1 MSNKTENTNQK
12 TVFSRAFLIYALSGF
27 FALLI
32 IYKLFSIQFSEGEE
46 LREKALNLAVKY
58 IDIQARRGN
67 ILAEDGSL
75 LATSVPRFDL
85 FVDLSP
91 KTISQKLF
99 DDNIDS
105 LSIYLSGFFK
115 DKTANEYTK
124 ILKEERSK
132 GNRYFRLG
140 NNLDYFGMKE
150 VSSFPIFNQG
160 QYKGGLIVV
169 QNDRREMPFDLLA
182 KRTIGFIRD
191 NYWVGIEGAYD
202 SLLRGTD
209 GKRLMK
215 RISGKNWIPVD
226 DQADIKSDD
235 GKDILTTIDINLQDV
250 AETAL
255 YTNLQKHDAHH
266 GCVVLMEVETGEVK
280 AIANLQK
287 NSDGSYSEAYNF
299 AIGESY
305 EPGSTFKLISMM
317 IALDDGE
324 ISLDDKINTGNGKFK
339 YGKQTMTDSH
349 EGGYG
354 TISVRQA
361 FELSSNIGISS
372 IIVKAYGS
380 NPGKFIE
387 GLYKLGINKPLGL
400 ELKGEGIPYI
410 KKPGDRYWSG
420 VSLPWMSIGY
430 ELKMTPMQILAVYNA
445 VANNGKMMKPMFV
458 KEIQYAGQTIEKF
471 DPQVLNPAICS
482 QKTVAT
488 VQSLLEGVVLRGTA
502 TNLKNAVFPIAGKT
516 GTAQISQGGSYKGS
530 GGTEYYASFVGYFPA
545 DNPRYSCIVVVNKP
559 KNSSYYGGSVAGP
572 VFLEIAEKI
581 FATQVEMRQQDTV
594 VAKNNDP
601 GCMYSMLRSVNNMY
615 SMLGVSLNER
625 INAQPDDFIYI
636 NPASDSL
643 QYRVVNQQGNR
654 LINLKGMTAPD
665 AIAYLEKNG
674 MVVGLKGKG
683 WVVSQSPRPGTPIKS
698 GMKVTLNLGP
708 R

>member
-1 MSNKTENTNQK
+1 MSKKAEDTTQK
-12 TVFSRAFLIYALSGF
+12 TVFSRAFLIYALSGV

-32 IYKLFSIQFSEGEE
+32 IYKLFSIQFSEGDE
-46 LREKALNLAVKY
+46 LREKAMNLAVKY

-67 ILAEDGSL
+67 ILADDGSL

-105 LSIYLSGFFK
+105 LSICLHGFFK
-115 DKTANEYTK
+115 DKSVDEYKKLLKNERAK
-124 ILKEERSK
+124 S
-132 GNRYFRLG
+132 NRYLRIG
-140 NNLDYFGMKE
+140 RNLDYFGMKE

-160 QYKGGLIVV
+160 QYRGGLIVI
-169 QNDRREMPFDLLA
+169 QNDRREMPFELLA
-182 KRTIGFIRD
+182 KRTIGFIRE

-215 RISGKNWIPVD
+215 RISGQNWIPVD

-287 NSDGSYSEAYNF
+287 LPDGTYAEAYNF

-305 EPGSTFKLISMM
+305 EPGSTFKLMSMM
-317 IALDDGE
+317 VALDDGKV
-324 ISLDDKINTGNGKFK
+324 SLDDKVNTGNGKFK

-349 EGGYG
+349 EGGLG
-354 TISVRQA
+354 TISIRQA

-372 IIVKAYGS
+372 MIVKAYGA

-387 GLYKLGINKPLGL
+387 GLYKIGINKPLGL
-400 ELKGEGIPYI
+400 EIKGEGLPYI
-410 KKPGDRYWSG
+410 KKPGDPYWSA

-430 ELKMTPMQILAVYNA
+430 ELRMTPMQILVVYNA
-445 VANNGKMMKPMFV
+445 IANNGKMMKPMFV
-458 KEIQYAGQTIEKF
+458 KEVQYAGQTLTKF
-471 DPQVLNPAICS
+471 EPQILNPAICN
-482 QKTVAT
+482 QKTVKE

-502 TNLKNAVFPIAGKT
+502 TNLKHAVFPIAGKT
-516 GTAQISQGGSYKGS
+516 GTAQISQGGSYRGS
-530 GGTEYYASFVGYFPA
+530 GGPEYYASFVGYFPA
-545 DNPRYSCIVVVNKP
+545 DHPRYSCIVVVNKP
-559 KNSSYYGGSVAGP
+559 KNSSYYGGSVAAP
-572 VFLEIAEKI
+572 IFLEIAEKI
-581 FATQVEMRQQDTV
+581 YATRIEMRQQDTANQV
-594 VAKNNDP
+594 NNDP
-601 GCMYSMLRSVNNMY
+601 GCIYSSLQNINTIY
-615 SMLGVSLNER
+615 SMLGVSLNQK
-625 INAQPDDFIYI
+625 INAQIDDFVYI
-636 NPASDSL
+636 DPASDTL
-643 QYRVVNQQGNR
+643 KYKVVNQQSNR
-654 LINLKGMTAPD
+654 LINLKGMSAPD

-674 MVVGLKGKG
+674 AVVSLSGKG
-683 WVVSQSPRPGTPIKS
+683 WVVSQSPRAGTPIKN
-698 GMKVTLNLGP
+698 GMKVKLILGP